1 MNVKYV
7 YQDLAN
13 IPAEFSLPA
22 GRVKPWG
29 TAHAIWSCKDLI
41 DGPFAVINADDYYGV
56 TAYKQIYDFLLN
68 HPDGVKYNYAMV
80 GYYIENTLTENG
92 HVARGVCQV
101 MINNCWLI
109 FMKEHKLFEMVQ
121 VQSILR
127 MMVKV
132 GLNCLKEQLFQ

>member
-1 MNVKYV
+1 M
-7 YQDLAN
+7 
-13 IPAEFSLPA
+13 
-22 GRVKPWG
+22 KPWG

-56 TAYKQIYDFLLN
+56 TAYKQIYDFRLN

-80 GYYIENTLTENG
+80 GYYIENTLTEKA
-92 HVARGVCQV
+92 HVAWGVCQV
-101 MINNCWLI
+101 NDKQLLVI

-127 MMVKV
+127 MMLKV